1 MASQG
6 TGYDLSTS
14 TYSPDG
20 RLFQV
25 EYALKAVENAG
36 TAIGIRTPHGVVLA
50 VEKLVT
56 SKLLV
61 PRAPSNR
68 RIFSVDT
75 HLGLATAGL
84 IADGRHM
91 AGRAREEAENFRDNF
106 HEPIRP
112 QALAARLS
120 QYADAYTLYSS
131 VRPFGISTIVGGLDP
146 HTGKPGLYTIEPS
159 GEFRGYRATAI
170 GKGRQLAKTELE
182 KIDWDT
188 ITLNQAVERAA
199 EIIYKVHD
207 DAKDKD
213 FELELSWIG
222 PETKGKHQLVP
233 LSLAQV
239 RPYSCSR
246 AGRAANPSPALPT
259 GCRAESQGRPGCRH
273 GRLVS
278 ESYCRERRTNARAP
292 RGARP
297 VMPEAVR
304 SRPAHGVVN
313 TNL

>member
-25 EYALKAVENAG
+25 EYANKAVENAG
-36 TAIGIRTPHGVVLA
+36 TAIGIRTPQGVVLA

-75 HLGLATAGL
+75 HLGLTTAGL

-91 AGRAREEAENFRDNF
+91 AGRAREESENFRDNF

-131 VRPFGISTIVGGLDP
+131 VRPFGISTILGGLDP
-146 HTGKPGLYTIEPS
+146 HTGAPGLYMIEPS
-159 GEFRGYRATAI
+159 GEFRGYRAIAI

-182 KIDWDT
+182 KIDWEN
-188 ITLNQAVERAA
+188 ITLQQAVERAA

-233 LSLAQV
+233 LQLAQV
-239 RPYSCSR
+239 RVSPSFRPSFLPSR
-246 AGRAANPSPALPT
+246 CMLDVCGPII
-259 GCRAESQGRPGCRH
+259 C
-273 GRLVS
+273 
-278 ESYCRERRTNARAP
+278 
-292 RGARP
+292 
-297 VMPEAVR
+297 
-304 SRPAHGVVN
+304 
-313 TNL
+313 